1 MAQINQMN
9 DYILCHRAH
18 AYMNLSSKCT
28 KNCPGPR
35 MSPVIICYHLC
46 LINHCDIIFLITVKH
61 LHCRCCNSAVSYLK
75 TLLACKHGAWY
86 ACIIHLLIYLKCQ
99 KSKRSQINS
108 VLRQLKPLKRLIC
121 LTAVSRAYMK
131 YKAPFHALCFW
142 KLKLR
147 PCRNQRDNLSSKLL
161 AAVLIVKRLH
171 APCTY
176 RTYILLAQK
185 L

>member
-9 DYILCHRAH
+9 DNILCHRAH
-18 AYMNLSSKCT
+18 AYMNLFRKST
-28 KNCPGPR
+28 KNCPCPR
-35 MSPVIICYHLC
+35 MSPVIICYHLS

-61 LHCRCCNSAVSYLK
+61 LHCRCDNSTVSYRK
-75 TLLACKHGAWY
+75 ALLACEHGAWY
-86 ACIIHLLIYLKCQ
+86 TCIIHLLIHLECQ
-99 KSKRSQINS
+99 KAKRPQINS
-108 VLRQLKPLKRLIC
+108 VLRQLKPLECLIC
-121 LTAVSRAYMK
+121 LTAVSRAYME
-131 YKAPFHALCFW
+131 YEAPFHALCFW

-161 AAVLIVKRLH
+161 AAILIVKLLH
-171 APCTY
+171 ASGTY

>member
-1 MAQINQMN
+1 
-9 DYILCHRAH
+9 
-18 AYMNLSSKCT
+18 MNLSCKCT
-28 KNCPGPR
+28 KNCPSPR
-35 MSPVIICYHLC
+35 MSPVIICNHLC
-46 LINHCDIIFLITVKH
+46 LINHCDIILLITVKH
-61 LHCRCCNSAVSYLK
+61 LHCRCYNSTVSYLK
-75 TLLACKHGAWY
+75 TLLACKHGTWY

-121 LTAVSRAYMK
+121 LTAVSRAYME
-131 YKAPFHALCFW
+131 YEVPFQLLCF
-142 KLKLR
+142 LETSSSGR
-147 PCRNQRDNLSSKLL
+147 ARNQRDNLSSKLL
-161 AAVLIVKRLH
+161 AAVLIVKCLH